1 MKKEDASSTL
11 QKALIPLLIEKLWPI
26 ILSVVLS
33 GLAYF
38 WSFGAEIVSDTRYTK
53 YSLVLLLRR

>member
-33 GLAYF
+33 VWPISGHSVQKL
-38 WSFGAEIVSDTRYTK
+38 SQTRDTQNTRLY
-53 YSLVLLLRR
+53 YY